1 MLIVPAGPRPER
13 AHTEF
18 SRMREVMLG
27 AAVNVAKDV
36 QVEWVMDTIHDIGY
50 DKPAEL
56 AKIILHF
63 LDEQ

>member
-1 MLIVPAGPRPER
+1 
-13 AHTEF
+13 
-18 SRMREVMLG
+18 MREVMLG

-63 LDEQ
+63 LDGQ